1 MKTLALLAATLLS
14 AAAASQTVAPVR
26 EISDPGARIC
36 RVTGETGT
44 RLGRTRTCK
53 SQGEWDQDRLD
64 QRNTLDRAQTRQFNR
79 TVDEV
84 GKTR

>member
-1 MKTLALLAATLLS
+1 MKTLALLAVTVMS
-14 AAAASQTVAPVR
+14 AAAASQTAPVR

-64 QRNTLDRAQTRQFNR
+64 QRNTLDRAQTRQQNR
-79 TVDEV
+79 TIDEV
-84 GKTR
+84 GKVR